1 MRQTVRPDRLI
12 LWIAREDKDSLT
24 NEILALEKS
33 GLEVQ
38 YCDDLRSYKK
48 IIPSL
53 LAEPEAFI
61 VTADDD
67 VYYWPTWL
75 EELVAACSPDSPE
88 IICHRAH
95 RIRLDTEGL
104 PMPYQSWEM
113 DEGDKTV
120 SPLNFPTGV
129 GGVLY
134 PPHIFHPDVLRRDIY
149 ERYCFHADD
158 IWLYWMSRRNG
169 GVAKKIGPKREFISW
184 PGTQETALWVDNVEG
199 GRNDEQIASMIRL
212 FGFPK

>member
-1 MRQTVRPDRLI
+1 MRQTVRPDRVI

-24 NEILALEKS
+24 NEIVALEKF
-33 GLEVQ
+33 GLEIQ

-67 VYYWPTWL
+67 VYYWRTWL
-75 EELVAACSPDSPE
+75 EELVAAYTPNSAE
-88 IICHRAH
+88 IVCHRAH
-95 RIRLDTEGL
+95 RIRLDSEERPL
-104 PMPYQSWEM
+104 PYQRWGM
-113 DEGDKTV
+113 DEGGKV
-120 SPLNFPTGV
+120 ASPLNFPTGV

-134 PPHIFHPDVLRRDIY
+134 PPHIFHPDVFRRDIY

-158 IWLYWMSRRNG
+158 IWLYWMARRNG
-169 GVAKKIGPKREFISW
+169 GMAKKIGSEREFVSW
-184 PGTQETALWVDNVEG
+184 PGTQDRALWMENVEG
-199 GRNDEQIASMIRL
+199 GKNDEQINSMIRL